1 MKIYD
6 ISLTITEEIP
16 CWPGDQKP
24 KIEKT
29 HSFDKGDIANVSKL
43 TLSAHTGTHVDAP
56 SHFLQGENSVEQ
68 LPLDTLIGEALVIEI
83 PNEKV
88 LTRAALEKANIPPG
102 TIRLLIKTPNS
113 ELWKTAPAFTED
125 YVGISAD
132 GAQYLVDL
140 GIRLIGVD
148 YLSVATMEDM
158 VATHEIL
165 LGSSTII
172 VEGLNLAEVPSG
184 AYTLCCLP
192 LKIQGTDGAPT
203 RAVLLAE

>member
-1 MKIYD
+1 VKIYD